1 MKVLLNEAGLLN
13 PAEKYSLLT
22 WLNPQYFSESPN
34 VYPLAQ
40 VPFKKQLQLLSDKTR
55 SYSKINILTI
65 SSSVS

>member
-34 VYPLAQ
+34 FYPLAQ
-40 VPFKKQLQLLSDKTR
+40 FLFKKQLQLLNHKTR
-55 SYSKINILTI
+55 SYSKINI
-65 SSSVS
+65 